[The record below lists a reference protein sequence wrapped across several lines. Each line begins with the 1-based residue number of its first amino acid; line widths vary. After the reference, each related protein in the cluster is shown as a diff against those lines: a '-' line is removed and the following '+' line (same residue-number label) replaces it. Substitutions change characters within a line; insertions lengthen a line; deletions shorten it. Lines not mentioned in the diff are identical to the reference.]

1 MELLCWIYVYGK
13 RLLEYKNLFSPGEY
27 KKNFKIII
35 IINIIF
41 AFVNRILKRLGWE
54 ESIVLIVKGINN
66 LKSLKYHIFVMKY
79 YFFAVFVLCVE
90 VKMKKYLKKKNHLKY

>member
-1 MELLCWIYVYGK
+1 M
-13 RLLEYKNLFSPGEY
+13 
-27 KKNFKIII
+27 
-35 IINIIF
+35 
-41 AFVNRILKRLGWE
+41 
-54 ESIVLIVKGINN
+54 LIVKGINN

>member
-1 MELLCWIYVYGK
+1 MELLRWIYVYGK

-54 ESIVLIVKGINN
+54 KSIVLIVKGINN
-66 LKSLKYHIFVMKY
+66 LKSLKYHIFDIKC
-79 YFFAVFVLCVE
+79 YFFSVFVLSVE
-90 VKMKKYLKKKNHLKY
+90 LKMKKYLKKKNHLKY